1 MYVVIR
7 GFGGWPGLPS
17 LGPGWPRVEVFVGA
31 INGDGDRLPGQEFGL
46 ATAAWYQTGLGGSPG
61 TGGMESTPLAE
72 VSIVPVYQSSQ
83 GDPDRVQ
90 VGVGD
95 TFSSSSDTAVV
106 VSPLVPPMADSTGM
120 GKGHVI

>member
-1 MYVVIR
+1 M
-7 GFGGWPGLPS
+7 
-17 LGPGWPRVEVFVGA
+17 GA
-31 INGDGDRLPGQEFGL
+31 INGDGDRLPGQQMGL
-46 ATAAWYQTGLGGSPG
+46 GTASWYQTGLAGSPG
-61 TGGMESTPLAE
+61 TGGMESPPLAE

-83 GDPDRVQ
+83 GSPDTVQ

-106 VSPLVPPMADSTGM
+106 VSPLVPPMADSTGI